1 MSEDFFGD
9 LGKTITKAAGE
20 VVDKTGDFFES
31 TKLKAQIAGEEKC
44 IDKGYR
50 NIGEV
55 VFRQQAEGAQVSEEV
70 QVLIEEIRKH
80 MEQIAAFRE
89 ELAQLKGQRVCPSC
103 AAIIDADAAYCP
115 KCGVAVPEEET
126 VDAEMVEDAPEE
138 AAEEAAEEIAGEDAA
153 EDVGAETV
161 EESKEEEA

>member
-20 VVDKTGDFFES
+20 VVDKTGDFFEA

-55 VFRQQAEGAQVSEEV
+55 VFRQQAEGGQVSEEV
-70 QVLIEEIRKH
+70 QVLIEEIQKH
-80 MEQIAAFRE
+80 MQQIAAFRE
-89 ELAQLKGQRVCPSC
+89 ELAQIKGQKVCPLC
-103 AAIIDADAAYCP
+103 GAIIDADAAYCP
-115 KCGVAVPEEET
+115 RCGVAVPEEET
-126 VDAEMVEDAPEE
+126 VEAEAVEDAPEE
-138 AAEEAAEEIAGEDAA
+138 VTEETADEDAAAETPAEEA
-153 EDVGAETV
+153 